1 MDNNSNSF
9 KTVKTEKNS
18 YSIPKGKVGFIRGF
32 FVPFIAG
39 ALGSLI
45 LVGTCLSI
53 PSIRD
58 SVLDKFASETSTK
71 ESDESGGN
79 TSNSLN
85 LEQILS
91 TSSGKSISIED
102 YSKTSVAV
110 ANKVLPSVVG
120 IKVTYSVNSPYY
132 SYYGMSGSTATATG
146 SGVIITDDGYILT
159 NNHVVSS
166 SSKSSYYQV
175 SKATKITIT
184 LYNDS
189 TEYDATIVGSDE
201 QTDLA
206 VLKIEK
212 TGLTAAELGDS
223 NNVQV
228 GEFAMAIG
236 NPLSMESTV
245 TTGIISAKDRSITSD
260 NVTYKVIQT
269 DAAIN
274 SGNSGGALINAE
286 GKVIGINTLKLSGSG
301 IEGIGFAI
309 PINDTISVY
318 QQLITNGK
326 VARPYIGMIGRDI
339 DETTAKQ
346 NNLSKEGVYVVS
358 VEEFSAA
365 EKAGIQAGDLII
377 SFDGEEVKT
386 MDKLNELKNKHNI
399 GDEVKIKLIRNGEEK
414 EITLTLGENKS
425 TNEQ

>member
-1 MDNNSNSF
+1 MDNNNSF
-9 KTVKTEKNS
+9 KAVKNGENS
-18 YSIPKGKVGFIRGF
+18 YSIPKAKVGFMRGF

-39 ALGSLI
+39 VLGSLI
-45 LVGTCLSI
+45 IVCSCLSI
-53 PSIRD
+53 PSIRGY
-58 SVLDKFASETSTK
+58 VIDKLASGTNTE
-71 ESDESGGN
+71 ESDESN
-79 TSNSLN
+79 TNNSLS
-85 LEQILS
+85 LEQILA
-91 TSSGKSISIED
+91 TSSGKSVSIED

-110 ANKVLPSVVG
+110 ANKALPSVVG
-120 IKVTYSVNSPYY
+120 ITVTYSVNSPYY
-132 SYYGMSGSTATATG
+132 SYYGMSASTATATG
-146 SGVIITDDGYILT
+146 SGVIITEDGYILT

-166 SSKSSYYQV
+166 SSSSSYYQV
-175 SKATKITIT
+175 SQATKITVT

-189 TEYDATIVGSDE
+189 TEYEAKIIGSDE

-206 VLKIEK
+206 VLKIDK

-223 NNVQV
+223 DSVQV

-236 NPLSMESTV
+236 NPLNMQSTV
-245 TTGIISAKDRSITSD
+245 TTGVISAKDRKITSD
-260 NVTYKVIQT
+260 NVTYNVIQT

-274 SGNSGGALINAE
+274 SGNSGGALLNAE

-301 IEGIGFAI
+301 VEGIGFAI

-326 VARPYIGMIGRDI
+326 VSRPYIGISGRDI

-346 NNLSKEGVYVVS
+346 NNLSKTGVYVVS

-377 SFDGEEVKT
+377 AFDGTEITTMEE
-386 MDKLNELKNKHNI
+386 LNELKNKHNI

-414 EITLTLGENKS
+414 EVTLTLGENTS
-425 TNEQ
+425 TNQ

>member
-1 MDNNSNSF
+1 MNNNSF
-9 KTVKTEKNS
+9 KPVKDGNNS
-18 YSIPKGKVGFIRGF
+18 YSIPKSKVGFFRGF
-32 FVPFIAG
+32 LVPFIAG

-45 LVGTCLSI
+45 LIGASLSI

-58 SVLDKFASETSTK
+58 SISNKLSSTTSKEATNKSEENSNNILNNFLPVSSGTTISIKDYSETS
-71 ESDESGGN
+71 
-79 TSNSLN
+79 
-85 LEQILS
+85 I
-91 TSSGKSISIED
+91 
-102 YSKTSVAV
+102 AV

-132 SYYGMSGSTATATG
+132 SYYGMTNSTATATG

-166 SSKSSYYQV
+166 SSTSSYYQV
-175 SKATKITIT
+175 SQATSITVT

-189 TEYDATIVGSDE
+189 TEYEATIVGTDE

-223 NNVQV
+223 NSVQV

-236 NPLSMESTV
+236 NPLEMESTV
-245 TTGIISAKDRSITSD
+245 TTGIISAKDRTITSD
-260 NVTYKVIQT
+260 NISYKVIQT

-274 SGNSGGALINAE
+274 SGNSGGALINAD

-326 VARPYIGMIGRDI
+326 VARPYIGISGRNI
-339 DETTAKQ
+339 DETAAKQ
-346 NNLSKEGVYVVS
+346 YNLSKAGVYVVS
-358 VEEFSAA
+358 VEEFSSA
-365 EKAGIQAGDLII
+365 EKAGIKAGDLIVE
-377 SFDGEEVKT
+377 FDGKAILT
-386 MDKLNELKNKHNI
+386 MDELNQIKNEHNI
-399 GDEVKIKLIRNGEEK
+399 GDEIKIKLIRNNEEK
-414 EITLTLGENKS
+414 EVTLTLGENNS
-425 TNEQ
+425 SN

>member
-1 MDNNSNSF
+1 MDNNNSF
-9 KTVKTEKNS
+9 KAVKNGENS
-18 YSIPKGKVGFIRGF
+18 YSIPKAKVGFMRGF

-39 ALGSLI
+39 VLGSLI
-45 LVGTCLSI
+45 IVCSCLSI
-53 PSIRD
+53 PSIRGY
-58 SVLDKFASETSTK
+58 VIDKLASGTNTE
-71 ESDESGGN
+71 ESDESN
-79 TSNSLN
+79 TNNSLS
-85 LEQILS
+85 LEQILA
-91 TSSGKSISIED
+91 TSSGKSVSIED

-110 ANKVLPSVVG
+110 ANKALSSVVG
-120 IKVTYSVNSPYY
+120 ITVTYSVNSPYY
-132 SYYGMSGSTATATG
+132 SYYGMSASTATATG
-146 SGVIITDDGYILT
+146 SGVIITEDGYILT

-166 SSKSSYYQV
+166 SSSSSYYQV
-175 SKATKITIT
+175 SQATKITVT

-189 TEYDATIVGSDE
+189 TEYEAKIIGSDE

-206 VLKIEK
+206 VLKIDK

-223 NNVQV
+223 DSVQV

-236 NPLSMESTV
+236 NPLNMQSTV
-245 TTGIISAKDRSITSD
+245 TTGVISAKDRKITSD
-260 NVTYKVIQT
+260 NVTYNVIQT

-274 SGNSGGALINAE
+274 SGNSGGALLNAE

-301 IEGIGFAI
+301 VEGIGFAI

-326 VARPYIGMIGRDI
+326 VSRPYIGISGRDI

-346 NNLSKEGVYVVS
+346 NNISRAGVYVVS

-377 SFDGEEVKT
+377 AFDGTEITTMEE
-386 MDKLNELKNKHNI
+386 LNNLKNQHNI

-414 EITLTLGENKS
+414 EVSLTLGENS
-425 TNEQ
+425 SNNN

>member
-1 MDNNSNSF
+1 MDNNNSF

-39 ALGSLI
+39 TLGSLI

-53 PSIRD
+53 PSIRE
-58 SVLDKFASETSTK
+58 SILDKFASETSQS
-71 ESDESGGN
+71 ESDKDTKNEN
-79 TSNSLN
+79 TSLN
-85 LEQILS
+85 LEQIFS
-91 TSSGKSISIED
+91 NSSGKSISIED

-120 IKVTYSVNSPYY
+120 IKVTYAVNSPYY

-146 SGVIITDDGYILT
+146 SGVIISNDGYILT

-166 SSKSSYYQV
+166 SKSAYYQV
-175 SKATKITIT
+175 SKATKITVT

-189 TEYDATIVGSDE
+189 NEYEATIVGSDE

-212 TGLTAAELGDS
+212 SDLTAAELGDS
-223 NNVQV
+223 NAVQV

-245 TTGIISAKDRSITSD
+245 TTGIISAKDRKITSD

-301 IEGIGFAI
+301 VEGIGFAI

-326 VARPYIGMIGRDI
+326 VARPYIGMSGRDI
-339 DETTAKQ
+339 DENTAKQ
-346 NNLSKEGVYVVS
+346 NNLPKEGVYVVS

-365 EKAGIQAGDLII
+365 EKAGLQAGDLII
-377 SFDGEEVKT
+377 SFDGEEIKT
-386 MDKLNELKNKHNI
+386 MDKLNELKNKHSI
-399 GDEVKIKLIRNGEEK
+399 GDEIKVKLIRNGEEK
-414 EITLTLGENKS
+414 ELTVKLGESKS
-425 TNEQ
+425 SNE

>member
-1 MDNNSNSF
+1 MDNNSF
-9 KTVKTEKNS
+9 KSVKTENNS
-18 YSIPKGKVGFIRGF
+18 YSIPKAKVGFMRGF

-39 ALGSLI
+39 VLGSFI
-45 LVGTCLSI
+45 IIGTCLSI
-53 PSIRD
+53 PTIRD
-58 SVLDKFASETSTK
+58 TILDKFVTENSTK
-71 ESDESGGN
+71 ESNES
-79 TSNSLN
+79 TSNTNNALN
-85 LEQILS
+85 LQEILS
-91 TSSGKSISIED
+91 TSSGKSVSIED

-166 SSKSSYYQV
+166 SSSSSYYQV
-175 SKATKITIT
+175 SQATKITVT

-189 TEYDATIVGSDE
+189 TEYEATIVGSDE

-212 TGLTAAELGDS
+212 SGLTAAELGNSDT
-223 NNVQV
+223 VQV

-245 TTGIISAKDRSITSD
+245 TTGIISAKDRTITSE
-260 NVTYKVIQT
+260 NVTYTVIQT

-326 VARPYIGMIGRDI
+326 VARPYIGISGRDI
-339 DETTAKQ
+339 DENTAKQ
-346 NNLSKEGVYVVS
+346 NKLPRDGIYVVS
-358 VEEFSAA
+358 VEEFSSA

-386 MDKLNELKNKHNI
+386 MNKLNELKNKHNI
-399 GDEVKIKLIRNGEEK
+399 GDEVKIKVLRNNDEK
-414 EITLTLGENKS
+414 ELTLKLGENKS
-425 TNEQ
+425 STEQ